1 MDIKYLKSDN
11 PSVLSR
17 FIDDA
22 VKTDRQSPIKEK
34 MSEGIKYYDY
44 KHDILKFRLF
54 YYNEDGKLVEE
65 TNRSNIKI
73 PHAFFTEQVDQKVQY
88 LLSNPVEFETADT
101 ELKTYLEEYIDD
113 DFQLMLQEM
122 VEGASKKAY
131 EFAYVYRATSGK
143 LLFKVA
149 DSRKVIVIYDDMNE
163 VIAIIRYYD
172 TDITKDNRKVTV
184 TKAELWDT
192 EKTWFFVSS
201 SDYNNRFILDE
212 SQEIN
217 PRYHQVVTD
226 NDGKLLGKG
235 FGYIPFLK
243 LSNNKNEK
251 TDLEPIKA
259 LIDDYDLMAC
269 ALSNNLVDFDHPIY
283 AVKGY
288 GKDNL
293 DELVTNLR
301 TKKTVGVSQEG
312 GIDVKTVD
320 IPVTARKT
328 KLETDKEAI
337 YKFGM
342 AFDSSQVGD
351 GNITNIVIKSR
362 YSLLDLKCN
371 KTEIRLRA
379 FIKQLLD
386 IIIQDI
392 NDRYHKSFKRQQVE
406 VVITRS
412 TLINQTDNAETEK
425 VEAETKGQLIQNLL
439 DVAPY
444 LDDESLL
451 KKICAVQ
458 DLDYDEVVQRLG
470 SQDYGSPKKDVI
482 DNEQVSV

>member
-11 PSVLSR
+11 PSILSR

-34 MSEGIKYYDY
+34 MSEGLKYYDY

-149 DSRKVIVIYDDMNE
+149 DSRKVVVIYDDMNE

-184 TKAELWDT
+184 TKAELWNT

-217 PRYHQVVTD
+217 PRFHQVVED
-226 NDGKLLGKG
+226 SDGNLLGKG

-301 TKKTVGVSQEG
+301 TKRTVGVSQDG

-386 IIIQDI
+386 IIILDI
-392 NDRYHKSFKRQQVE
+392 NERYHKSFKRQQVE

-451 KKICAVQ
+451 KKICVVQ

-482 DNEQVSV
+482 DSE

>member
-1 MDIKYLKSDN
+1 MKSDN

-54 YYNEDGKLVEE
+54 YYNDDGKFVEE

-149 DSRKVIVIYDDMNE
+149 DSRKVVVIYDDMNE

-217 PRYHQVVTD
+217 PRFHQVVED
-226 NDGKLLGKG
+226 SDGNLLGKG

-451 KKICAVQ
+451 KKICVVQ

-470 SQDYGSPKKDVI
+470 SQDYSSPKKDVI

>member
-101 ELKTYLEEYIDD
+101 ELKTYLEEYIDE

-172 TDITKDNRKVTV
+172 TDITKDNRTVTV

-226 NDGKLLGKG
+226 RDGKLLGKG

-243 LSNNKNEK
+243 LSNNKSEK

-328 KLETDKEAI
+328 KLETDKESI

-351 GNITNIVIKSR
+351 GNITNVVIKSR

-392 NDRYHKSFKRQQVE
+392 NERYHKSFTRQQIE
-406 VVITRS
+406 VIITRS
-412 TLINQTDNAETEK
+412 TMINQSDNANVEK
-425 VEAETKGQLIQNLL
+425 AEAETKGQLIQNLL

-458 DLDYDEVVQRLG
+458 ELDYDEVVQRLG
-470 SQDYGSPKKDVI
+470 SQDFSPSKKDVI
-482 DNEQVSV
+482 DSE

>member
-34 MSEGIKYYDY
+34 MSEGLRYYDY

-131 EFAYVYRATSGK
+131 EFAYVYRAASGK

-217 PRYHQVVTD
+217 PRFHQVVED
-226 NDGKLLGKG
+226 SDGKLLGKG

-386 IIIQDI
+386 IIILDI
-392 NDRYHKSFKRQQVE
+392 NERYHKSFKRQQVE

-451 KKICAVQ
+451 KKICTIQ
-458 DLDYDEVVQRLG
+458 DLDYDEVVQSLG
-470 SQDYGSPKKDVI
+470 SQDYSASKRDVI
-482 DNEQVSV
+482 DNE

>member
-11 PSVLSR
+11 PSILSR

-34 MSEGIKYYDY
+34 MSEGLKYYDY

-149 DSRKVIVIYDDMNE
+149 DSRKVVVIYDDMNE

-217 PRYHQVVTD
+217 PRFHQVVED
-226 NDGKLLGKG
+226 SDGNLLGKG

-351 GNITNIVIKSR
+351 GNITNVVIKSR

-392 NDRYHKSFKRQQVE
+392 NERYQKSFTRQQIE
-406 VVITRS
+406 VIITRS
-412 TLINQTDNAETEK
+412 TMINQSDNANVEK
-425 VEAETKGQLIQNLL
+425 AEAETKGQLIQNLL

-451 KKICAVQ
+451 KKICTVQ

-470 SQDYGSPKKDVI
+470 SQDYSSPKKDVI

>member
-54 YYNEDGKLVEE
+54 YYNDDGKFVEE

-131 EFAYVYRATSGK
+131 EFAYVYRAASGK

-217 PRYHQVVTD
+217 PRFHQVVED
-226 NDGKLLGKG
+226 SDGKLLGKG

-392 NDRYHKSFKRQQVE
+392 NERYHKSFKRQQVE

-458 DLDYDEVVQRLG
+458 ELDYDEVVQRLG
-470 SQDYGSPKKDVI
+470 SQDFSPSKKDVI
-482 DNEQVSV
+482 DNE

>member
-1 MDIKYLKSDN
+1 MKSDN
-11 PSVLSR
+11 PSILSR

-34 MSEGIKYYDY
+34 MSEGLKYYDY

-149 DSRKVIVIYDDMNE
+149 DSRKVVVIYDDMNE

-217 PRYHQVVTD
+217 PRFHQVVED
-226 NDGKLLGKG
+226 SDGNLLGKG

-301 TKKTVGVSQEG
+301 TKRTVGVSQDG

-371 KTEIRLRA
+371 KTEIRLRV

-392 NDRYHKSFKRQQVE
+392 NERYQKSFTRQQIE

-412 TLINQTDNAETEK
+412 TMINQSDNAEVEK
-425 VEAETKGQLIQNLL
+425 LEAETKGQLIQNLL

-458 DLDYDEVVQRLG
+458 ELDYDEVVQRLG
-470 SQDYGSPKKDVI
+470 SQDFSPSKKDVI
-482 DNEQVSV
+482 DNE

>member
-34 MSEGIKYYDY
+34 MSEGLKYYDY

-131 EFAYVYRATSGK
+131 EFAYVYRAASGR
-143 LLFKVA
+143 LNFKAA
-149 DSRKVIVIYDDMNE
+149 DSRKVVVIYDDMNE

-217 PRYHQVVTD
+217 PRFHQVVED
-226 NDGKLLGKG
+226 SDGNLLGKG

-301 TKKTVGVSQEG
+301 TKRTVGVSQDG

-386 IIIQDI
+386 IIILDI
-392 NDRYHKSFKRQQVE
+392 NERYHKSFKRQQVE

-451 KKICAVQ
+451 KKICTVQ

-470 SQDYGSPKKDVI
+470 SQDFSPSKKDVI
-482 DNEQVSV
+482 DSE

>member
-1 MDIKYLKSDN
+1 MKSDN

-34 MSEGIKYYDY
+34 MSEGLRYYDY

-54 YYNEDGKLVEE
+54 YYNDDGKFVEE

-88 LLSNPVEFETADT
+88 LLSNSVEFETADT

-131 EFAYVYRATSGK
+131 EFAYVYRAASGK

-217 PRYHQVVTD
+217 PRFHQVVED
-226 NDGKLLGKG
+226 SDGKLLGKG

-288 GKDNL
+288 QSDNL
-293 DELVTNLR
+293 DNLVTNLR
-301 TKKTVGVSQEG
+301 TKKTVGVSQDG

-392 NDRYHKSFKRQQVE
+392 NERYHKSFKRQQVE

-444 LDDESLL
+444 LDDKSLL
-451 KKICAVQ
+451 KKICAIQ
-458 DLDYDEVVQRLG
+458 DLDYDEVVQSLG
-470 SQDYGSPKKDVI
+470 SQDYSASKRDVI
-482 DNEQVSV
+482 DNE

>member
-1 MDIKYLKSDN
+1 MKSDN

-34 MSEGIKYYDY
+34 MSEGLKYYDY

-149 DSRKVIVIYDDMNE
+149 DSRKVVVIYDDMNE

-217 PRYHQVVTD
+217 PRFHQVVED
-226 NDGKLLGKG
+226 SDGNLLGKG

-386 IIIQDI
+386 IIILDI
-392 NDRYHKSFKRQQVE
+392 NERYHKSFKRQQVE

-451 KKICAVQ
+451 KKICVVQ

-470 SQDYGSPKKDVI
+470 SQDYSSPKKDVI

>member
-1 MDIKYLKSDN
+1 MKSDN

-34 MSEGIKYYDY
+34 MSEGLKYYNY

-149 DSRKVIVIYDDMNE
+149 DSRKVVVIYDDMNE

-217 PRYHQVVTD
+217 PRFHQVVED
-226 NDGKLLGKG
+226 SDGNLLGKG

-301 TKKTVGVSQEG
+301 TKRTVGVSQDG

-392 NDRYHKSFKRQQVE
+392 NERYQKSFTRQQIE

-412 TLINQTDNAETEK
+412 TMINQSDNAEVEK
-425 VEAETKGQLIQNLL
+425 LEAETKGQLIQNLL
-439 DVAPY
+439 DVTPY

-458 DLDYDEVVQRLG
+458 ELDYDEVVKRLG
-470 SQDYGSPKKDVI
+470 SQDFSPSKKDVI
-482 DNEQVSV
+482 DSE

>member
-1 MDIKYLKSDN
+1 LDIKYLKSDN

-34 MSEGIKYYDY
+34 MSEGLKYYDY

-131 EFAYVYRATSGK
+131 EFAYVYRAASGR
-143 LLFKVA
+143 LNFKAA
-149 DSRKVIVIYDDMNE
+149 DSRKVVVIYDDMNE

-217 PRYHQVVTD
+217 PRFHQVVED
-226 NDGKLLGKG
+226 SDGNLLGKG

-301 TKKTVGVSQEG
+301 TKRTVGVSQDG

-386 IIIQDI
+386 IIILDI
-392 NDRYHKSFKRQQVE
+392 NERYHKSFKRQQVE

-451 KKICAVQ
+451 KKICTVQ

-470 SQDYGSPKKDVI
+470 SQDFSPSKKDVI
-482 DNEQVSV
+482 DSE

>member
-1 MDIKYLKSDN
+1 MKSDN
-11 PSVLSR
+11 PSILSR

-149 DSRKVIVIYDDMNE
+149 DSRKVVVIYDDMNE

-217 PRYHQVVTD
+217 PRFHQVVED
-226 NDGKLLGKG
+226 SDGNLLGKG

-301 TKKTVGVSQEG
+301 TKRTVGVSQDG

-392 NDRYHKSFKRQQVE
+392 NERYQKSFTRQQIE

-412 TLINQTDNAETEK
+412 TMINQSDNAEVEK
-425 VEAETKGQLIQNLL
+425 LEAETKGQLIQNLL

-458 DLDYDEVVQRLG
+458 ELDYDEVVQRLG
-470 SQDYGSPKKDVI
+470 SQDFSPSKKDVI
-482 DNEQVSV
+482 DSE

>member
-1 MDIKYLKSDN
+1 LKSDN

-34 MSEGIKYYDY
+34 MSEGLRYYDY

-54 YYNEDGKLVEE
+54 YYNDDGKFVEE

-131 EFAYVYRATSGK
+131 EFAYVYRAASGK

-217 PRYHQVVTD
+217 PRFHQVVED
-226 NDGKLLGKG
+226 SDGKLLGKG

-288 GKDNL
+288 QSDNL
-293 DELVTNLR
+293 DNLVTNLR
-301 TKKTVGVSQEG
+301 TKKTVGVSQDG

-386 IIIQDI
+386 IIILDI
-392 NDRYHKSFKRQQVE
+392 NERYHKSFKRQQVE

-451 KKICAVQ
+451 KKICAIQ

-470 SQDYGSPKKDVI
+470 SQDYSSPKKDVI